1 MFQFPG
7 LPSHKLC
14 IRLWMLWFLR
24 HNGFPHSDTS
34 GSLPVYDSPERFAVN
49 CVLLL
54 LYMPRHPPYALL
66 RLITLRFVENY
77 FKLFLFR
84 LSFSFTT

>member
-1 MFQFPG
+1 M
-7 LPSHKLC
+7 
-14 IRLWMLWFLR
+14 
-24 HNGFPHSDTS
+24 
-34 GSLPVYDSPERFAVN
+34 YDSPERFAVN